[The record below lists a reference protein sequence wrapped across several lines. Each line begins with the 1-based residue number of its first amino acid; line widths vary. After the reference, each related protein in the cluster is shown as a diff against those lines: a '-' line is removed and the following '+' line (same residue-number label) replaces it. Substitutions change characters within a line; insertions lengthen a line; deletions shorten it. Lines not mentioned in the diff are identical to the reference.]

1 VGGGVTVGVV
11 TKWVNFGKGWRP
23 RLFVLRGNVLRY
35 YKLGG
40 GRQDLLVSRMLAD
53 LARGGA
59 KSVGDDV
66 RELIAKGRQERGS
79 GDGEAER
86 GAQQQPQ
93 GEIHLAVATVRQS
106 GSEPRKFYVYS
117 GTRQLEMLAVSARDC
132 KAWVSALSE
141 AKAAGRLDGSLAALT
156 LSPPAKEVASMGEEL
171 LEGLRQAGCPEELV
185 KRAGEL
191 HKDLMAEREWRER
204 LQRAVLA
211 LEEDKSQLEGASLV
225 THTAGGL
232 AAMTPAPLAYHEDPE
247 DEDGV
252 DGGDGLGRG
261 AAKTL
266 FAHDPPP
273 ASALSYGSDDDD
285 DDVYYDCWNGRGSNG
300 ESGLGGGFPAAAS
313 PELPAQGGGRVRA
326 TSVTMVKPRPEQTED
341 GKTLWPMPPGLEKEA
356 VPTRRR
362 ELGVMEGKEKKV
374 SLWNIIK
381 DMIGKDLTRISLPV
395 FLNEPLSGLQK
406 ACEDLEY
413 VQLVNEAAKCPKGSK
428 ERMMFMTAFVVSSY
442 SSVAYRTKKPF
453 NPLLGE
459 TYEYACPEEGWR
471 YFSEK
476 VWHHPTIAAGYAEG
490 RGWTYKAAGELKAK
504 FWGRSLELQPV
515 GWIHVEFADGE
526 KMKWNKVVSSVN
538 NIIVGKLK
546 IEHHGVAR
554 LESSEGLLA
563 KVRFKDNG
571 ILERKSRQVMGH
583 IEDPGG
589 EHLADLWGKWD
600 DRLMGSFA
608 SDGEEHLLW
617 EMKPIKRDP
626 ENRYLLN
633 DFGLSMNELCPSIK
647 DKLPSTDS
655 RFRPDQLLVERG
667 LYDDALKEKN
677 RLEEKQRKVRKEDAK
692 NGVKYKPRW
701 FRINQGSNPKNWKME
716 DGAEYLGGYWE
727 TRETGDWGPLRD
739 IYT

>member
-1 VGGGVTVGVV
+1 MVGVV
-11 TKWVNFGKGWRP
+11 TKWVNFGKGWRS

-40 GRQDLLVSRMLAD
+40 GRQDSAVALMLAD

-59 KSVGDDV
+59 RVVGDDV
-66 RELIAKGRQERGS
+66 RDLIAKGRQEKGA
-79 GDGEAER
+79 GNAGEP
-86 GAQQQPQ
+86 QPQ
-93 GEIHLAVATVRQS
+93 GEIHLEVATVRQS
-106 GSEPRKFYVYS
+106 NSEARKFYVYS
-117 GTRQLEMLAVSARDC
+117 GTRQLEMLASNAKDCSAWMDAF
-132 KAWVSALSE
+132 KG
-141 AKAAGRLDGSLAALT
+141 AKAAGRLAGGASALAAA
-156 LSPPAKEVASMGEEL
+156 LSPPAKVTVSQGQEL
-171 LEGLRQAGCPEELV
+171 LGKLQQARCPDDLVERVREMHKELL
-185 KRAGEL
+185 G
-191 HKDLMAEREWRER
+191 EREWRER
-204 LQRAVLA
+204 LQRTVLA
-211 LEEDKSQLEGASLV
+211 LEEDKNQLEVASLV
-225 THTAGGL
+225 THTSSGL
-232 AAMTPAPLAYHEDPE
+232 VPMTPAPLTHQEDD
-247 DEDGV
+247 DEEGT
-252 DGGDGLGRG
+252 GARG
-261 AAKTL
+261 PAKTL
-266 FAHDPPP
+266 FAHEPP
-273 ASALSYGSDDDD
+273 AAGALTYDTDDDD
-285 DDVYYDCWNGRGSNG
+285 DDVYYDCWNGRGGNG
-300 ESGLGGGFPAAAS
+300 EAGAEAFPSAGS
-313 PELPAQGGGRVRA
+313 PPELSTAGGRVRA
-326 TSVTMVKPRPEQTED
+326 TSMSLVKPRPEHTED
-341 GKTLWPMPPGLEKEA
+341 GKTVWPLPPGLEKEET
-356 VPTRRR
+356 PTRRM

-381 DMIGKDLTRISLPV
+381 DMIGKDLMRISLPV

-413 VQLVNEAAKCPKGSK
+413 VQLLNEAAKCPKGSK
-428 ERMMFMTAFVVSSY
+428 ERMMFMTAFIVSSY

-459 TYEYACPEEGWR
+459 TFEYACPEDGWR

-476 VWHHPTIAAGYAEG
+476 VWHHPTIAASYAEG

-546 IEHHGVAR
+546 IEHHGVGR

-571 ILERKSRQVMGH
+571 ILERKCRQVQGH
-583 IEDPGG
+583 IEDAQG
-589 EHLADLWGKWD
+589 ERLADVWGKWD
-600 DRLMGSFA
+600 DRLMGSFT
-608 SDGEEHLLW
+608 DGGEEHLLW

-633 DFGLSMNELCPSIK
+633 DFGLSLNELCPTIK

-667 LYDDALKEKN
+667 LYDDAHREKN

-692 NGVKYKPRW
+692 NGIKYKPKW
-701 FRINQGSNPKNWKME
+701 FRINEGSNPKNWKME

-727 TRETGDWGPLRD
+727 TRNGAGDWGPLRD

>member
-1 VGGGVTVGVV
+1 
-11 TKWVNFGKGWRP
+11 
-23 RLFVLRGNVLRY
+23 
-35 YKLGG
+35 
-40 GRQDLLVSRMLAD
+40 MLA
-53 LARGGA
+53 A
-59 KSVGDDV
+59 
-66 RELIAKGRQERGS
+66 
-79 GDGEAER
+79 
-86 GAQQQPQ
+86 
-93 GEIHLAVATVRQS
+93 
-106 GSEPRKFYVYS
+106 
-117 GTRQLEMLAVSARDC
+117 SARDC

-300 ESGLGGGFPAAAS
+300 ESGLGGGFPAVAS

-341 GKTLWPMPPGLEKEA
+341 GTTLWPMPPGLEKEA
-356 VPTRRR
+356 VLTRRR

-428 ERMMFMTAFVVSSY
+428 ERMMFMTAFVVSFY

-515 GWIHVEFADGE
+515 G
-526 KMKWNKVVSSVN
+526 
-538 NIIVGKLK
+538 
-546 IEHHGVAR
+546 
-554 LESSEGLLA
+554 
-563 KVRFKDNG
+563 
-571 ILERKSRQVMGH
+571 
-583 IEDPGG
+583 
-589 EHLADLWGKWD
+589 
-600 DRLMGSFA
+600 
-608 SDGEEHLLW
+608 
-617 EMKPIKRDP
+617 
-626 ENRYLLN
+626 
-633 DFGLSMNELCPSIK
+633 
-647 DKLPSTDS
+647 
-655 RFRPDQLLVERG
+655 
-667 LYDDALKEKN
+667 
-677 RLEEKQRKVRKEDAK
+677 
-692 NGVKYKPRW
+692 
-701 FRINQGSNPKNWKME
+701 
-716 DGAEYLGGYWE
+716 
-727 TRETGDWGPLRD
+727 
-739 IYT
+739 

>member
-247 DEDGV
+247 DEDG
-252 DGGDGLGRG
+252 GDEATASEAESEPDPRLDLKREDLYLEG
-261 AAKTL
+261 A
-266 FAHDPPP
+266 
-273 ASALSYGSDDDD
+273 DDDIDIDALPD
-285 DDVYYDCWNGRGSNG
+285 DDGD
-300 ESGLGGGFPAAAS
+300 
-313 PELPAQGGGRVRA
+313 
-326 TSVTMVKPRPEQTED
+326 
-341 GKTLWPMPPGLEKEA
+341 
-356 VPTRRR
+356 
-362 ELGVMEGKEKKV
+362 
-374 SLWNIIK
+374 
-381 DMIGKDLTRISLPV
+381 
-395 FLNEPLSGLQK
+395 
-406 ACEDLEY
+406 
-413 VQLVNEAAKCPKGSK
+413 
-428 ERMMFMTAFVVSSY
+428 
-442 SSVAYRTKKPF
+442 
-453 NPLLGE
+453 
-459 TYEYACPEEGWR
+459 
-471 YFSEK
+471 
-476 VWHHPTIAAGYAEG
+476 AE
-490 RGWTYKAAGELKAK
+490 
-504 FWGRSLELQPV
+504 
-515 GWIHVEFADGE
+515 
-526 KMKWNKVVSSVN
+526 
-538 NIIVGKLK
+538 
-546 IEHHGVAR
+546 
-554 LESSEGLLA
+554 
-563 KVRFKDNG
+563 
-571 ILERKSRQVMGH
+571 
-583 IEDPGG
+583 
-589 EHLADLWGKWD
+589 
-600 DRLMGSFA
+600 
-608 SDGEEHLLW
+608 
-617 EMKPIKRDP
+617 
-626 ENRYLLN
+626 
-633 DFGLSMNELCPSIK
+633 
-647 DKLPSTDS
+647 
-655 RFRPDQLLVERG
+655 
-667 LYDDALKEKN
+667 
-677 RLEEKQRKVRKEDAK
+677 
-692 NGVKYKPRW
+692 
-701 FRINQGSNPKNWKME
+701 
-716 DGAEYLGGYWE
+716 
-727 TRETGDWGPLRD
+727 
-739 IYT
+739 